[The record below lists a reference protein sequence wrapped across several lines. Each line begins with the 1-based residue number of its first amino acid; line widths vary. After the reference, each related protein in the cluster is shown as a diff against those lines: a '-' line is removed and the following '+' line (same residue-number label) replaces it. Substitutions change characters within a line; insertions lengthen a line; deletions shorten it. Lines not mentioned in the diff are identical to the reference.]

1 MGLYSEADAMA
12 RTRRRLAFWPV
23 APGRERGDNVLM
35 HDVPPLHVMDY
46 VGPAVGGV
54 VFVLLLSLVREPA
67 RRRLNAVFVAGASGV
82 YLSGGFG
89 AWELLYPALTLPVV
103 YLAFGSYRFIGIAW
117 LMHSAWDVVHH
128 FWGNPIWP
136 FMRTSSFGCMIFD
149 MVIGIWCLAGAPSLL
164 TLDVMDLR
172 RPRTASRC

>member
-1 MGLYSEADAMA
+1 LPELRNHDQGGEDPDWVGRGRYSALSPRCARDRLHQSTFGVVEFGPPQQPIVAREPEAVA
-12 RTRRRLAFWPV
+12 RA
-23 APGRERGDNVLM
+23 RELEVVLRGDQ
-35 HDVPPLHVMDY
+35 
-46 VGPAVGGV
+46 
-54 VFVLLLSLVREPA
+54 
-67 RRRLNAVFVAGASGV
+67 
-82 YLSGGFG
+82 
-89 AWELLYPALTLPVV
+89 ELLYPAPALTLPVV
-103 YLAFGSYRFIGIAW
+103 YLALGSYRFIGIAW
-117 LMHSAWDVVHH
+117 IMHSAWDVVHH